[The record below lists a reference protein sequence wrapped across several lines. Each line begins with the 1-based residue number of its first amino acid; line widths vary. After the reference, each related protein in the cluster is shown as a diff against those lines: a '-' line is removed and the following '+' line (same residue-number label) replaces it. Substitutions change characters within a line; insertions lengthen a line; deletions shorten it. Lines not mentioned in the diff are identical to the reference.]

1 MSIYFENLGQKK
13 ELIESPS
20 CVFFACYV
28 LITRLHLTLTDNTY
42 T

>member
-20 CVFFACYV
+20 FVNYKAPPD
-28 LITRLHLTLTDNTY
+28 IDR
-42 T
+42 

>member
-20 CVFFACYV
+20 CVYFLLCVNYKAPPD
-28 LITRLHLTLTDNTY
+28 IDR
-42 T
+42 